1 MTRLKIAACM
11 AAATISLAGCYS
23 VEVASSPVL
32 GEEVKQ
38 HVIVDCYGWYLFG
51 SVPLI
56 CGNKNVDS
64 WCPISLF
71 RDDVARVNGFDEN
84 YVGWGYEDD
93 DFARRLYKTG
103 VRPASVILAA
113 RAMHLW
119 HPSLAP
125 QELKHH
131 RDRPNRAYFRRWFVP
146 AFCKNGLVKPS

>member
-64 WCPISLF
+64 WCPISVF
-71 RDDVARVNGFDEN
+71 RDDINPQVAYEN
-84 YVGWGYEDD
+84 VKSLSEREGCEIDNFHLVDD
-93 DFARRLYKTG
+93 NEVMFEFYSIPVPIPWIVVRKEISLSAYLVEKGG
-103 VRPASVILAA
+103 V
-113 RAMHLW
+113 
-119 HPSLAP
+119 
-125 QELKHH
+125 Q
-131 RDRPNRAYFRRWFVP
+131 
-146 AFCKNGLVKPS
+146 